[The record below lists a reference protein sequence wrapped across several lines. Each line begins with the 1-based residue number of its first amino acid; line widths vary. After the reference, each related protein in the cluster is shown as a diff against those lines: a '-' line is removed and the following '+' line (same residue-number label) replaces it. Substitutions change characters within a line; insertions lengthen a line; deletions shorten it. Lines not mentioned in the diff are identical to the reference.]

1 MKHKHRGGKKI
12 QKGGA
17 LPDSTLLITNASTTS
32 SNDKI
37 SDFVAV
43 KRLPYDIQ
51 IFSLLCIIGILVQV
65 FFGQA
70 PKFFGQ
76 PSNDYATATVY
87 GYGFCLLSLFGLLI
101 SSFAISS
108 RDSTSQGFSGFIN
121 VILKNAMPLI
131 VTVIVVALI
140 LTLNIIY
147 YSQLNSGSVADEYY
161 QFSNMSS
168 FFMLLQFVII
178 IKYLID
184 LLMGQQKKDEG
195 KSVGVMN
202 ALAGELSSFIW
213 VLSIINISIV
223 GILYVILK
231 YFPQTVKLD
240 RC

>member
-17 LPDSTLLITNASTTS
+17 LPDSTLLITNASTS
-32 SNDKI
+32 SSSSSDDKV
-37 SDFVAV
+37 SDFIAV

-108 RDSTSQGFSGFIN
+108 RDSTSQGLSGFIN

-140 LTLNIIY
+140 LTLNIVY
-147 YSQLNSGSVADEYY
+147 YKQLNSGSVADEYY

-168 FFMLLQFVII
+168 FFMLVQFVII

-184 LLMGQQKKDEG
+184 LLLGQQKKDEG
-195 KSVGVMN
+195 KSGGVMN
-202 ALAGELSSFIW
+202 ALVGELSSFIW
-213 VLSIINISIV
+213 FLSIINISIV
-223 GILYVILK
+223 GVLYVILK
-231 YFPQTVKLD
+231 YFSTD
-240 RC
+240 G

>member
-231 YFPQTVKLD
+231 YFSTD
-240 RC
+240 G

>member
-1 MKHKHRGGKKI
+1 MKYNKHKGGGKKI
-12 QKGGA
+12 QRGGA
-17 LPDSTLLITNASTTS
+17 LPDSNSNSTLLITNASATDGKLS
-32 SNDKI
+32 EFI
-37 SDFVAV
+37 PV

-51 IFSLLCIIGILVQV
+51 IFSLLCIIGVLVQM

-87 GYGFCLLSLFGLLI
+87 GYGFCLLSLLGLLM
-101 SSFAISS
+101 SSFAIST

-121 VILKNAMPLI
+121 VVLKNAMPLI

-147 YSQLNSGSVADEYY
+147 YAQLNSGSVADEYY
-161 QFSNMSS
+161 QFSNISS
-168 FFMLLQFVII
+168 FFMLVQFVII

-184 LLMGQQKKDEG
+184 LLLGQQKKDEG
-195 KSVGVMN
+195 KSSGVMN
-202 ALAGELSSFIW
+202 DLAGELSSFIW

-231 YFPQTVKLD
+231 YFSTD
-240 RC
+240 G

>member
-17 LPDSTLLITNASTTS
+17 LPDSTLLITNASTS
-32 SNDKI
+32 SSASSDDKV

-108 RDSTSQGFSGFIN
+108 RDSTSQGLSGFIN

-140 LTLNIIY
+140 LTLNIVY
-147 YSQLNSGSVADEYY
+147 YKQLNSGSVADEYY

-168 FFMLLQFVII
+168 FFMLVQFVII

-184 LLMGQQKKDEG
+184 LLLGQQKKDEG
-195 KSVGVMN
+195 KSGGVMN
-202 ALAGELSSFIW
+202 ALVGELSSFIW
-213 VLSIINISIV
+213 FLSIINISIV
-223 GILYVILK
+223 GVLYVILK
-231 YFPQTVKLD
+231 YFSTD
-240 RC
+240 G

>member
-12 QKGGA
+12 QKGGV
-17 LPDSTLLITNASTTS
+17 LPDSTLLITNASS
-32 SNDKI
+32 SSSASSDDKV

-108 RDSTSQGFSGFIN
+108 RDSTSQGLSGFIN

-140 LTLNIIY
+140 LTLNIVY
-147 YSQLNSGSVADEYY
+147 YKQLNSGSVADEYY

-168 FFMLLQFVII
+168 FFMLVQFVII

-184 LLMGQQKKDEG
+184 LLLGQQKKDEG
-195 KSVGVMN
+195 KSGGVMN
-202 ALAGELSSFIW
+202 ALVGELSSFIW
-213 VLSIINISIV
+213 FLSIINISIV
-223 GILYVILK
+223 GVLYVILK
-231 YFPQTVKLD
+231 YFSTD
-240 RC
+240 G

>member
-17 LPDSTLLITNASTTS
+17 LPDSTLLITNASTS
-32 SNDKI
+32 SSASSDDKV
-37 SDFVAV
+37 SDFIAV

-76 PSNDYATATVY
+76 SSNDYATATVY

-140 LTLNIIY
+140 LTLNIVY
-147 YSQLNSGSVADEYY
+147 YAQLNSGSVADEYY

-168 FFMLLQFVII
+168 FFMLVQFVII

-184 LLMGQQKKDEG
+184 ILLGQQKKDEG
-195 KSVGVMN
+195 KSGGVMA

-231 YFPQTVKLD
+231 YFSTD
-240 RC
+240 G

>member
-17 LPDSTLLITNASTTS
+17 LPDSTLLITNASTS
-32 SNDKI
+32 SSADGKV

-43 KRLPYDIQ
+43 KRIPYDIQ

-147 YSQLNSGSVADEYY
+147 YAQLNSGSVADEYY

-231 YFPQTVKLD
+231 YFSTD
-240 RC
+240 G

>member
-32 SNDKI
+32 SDDKV

-131 VTVIVVALI
+131 VTVIVFALI

-231 YFPQTVKLD
+231 YFSTD
-240 RC
+240 G

>member
-1 MKHKHRGGKKI
+1 MKHKHKGGKKI
-12 QKGGA
+12 QKGGT
-17 LPDSTLLITNASTTS
+17 LPDSNSTLLITNASTTS
-32 SNDKI
+32 SDDTV

-76 PSNDYATATVY
+76 SSNDYATATVY

-121 VILKNAMPLI
+121 VVLKNAMPLI

-147 YSQLNSGSVADEYY
+147 YAQLNSGSVADEYY

-168 FFMLLQFVII
+168 FFMLVQFVII

-184 LLMGQQKKDEG
+184 LLLGKQRKDEG
-195 KSVGVMN
+195 KSSGLMN
-202 ALAGELSSFIW
+202 ALAGELSSVVW

-231 YFPQTVKLD
+231 YFSTD
-240 RC
+240 G

>member
-12 QKGGA
+12 QKGGV
-17 LPDSTLLITNASTTS
+17 LPDSTLLITNASTS
-32 SNDKI
+32 SSASSDDKV

-108 RDSTSQGFSGFIN
+108 RDSTSQGLSGFIN

-140 LTLNIIY
+140 LTLNIVY
-147 YSQLNSGSVADEYY
+147 YKQLNSGSVADEYY

-168 FFMLLQFVII
+168 FFMLVQFVII

-184 LLMGQQKKDEG
+184 LLLGQQKKDEG
-195 KSVGVMN
+195 KSGGVMN
-202 ALAGELSSFIW
+202 ALVGELSSFIW
-213 VLSIINISIV
+213 FLSIINISIV
-223 GILYVILK
+223 GVLYVILK
-231 YFPQTVKLD
+231 YFSTD
-240 RC
+240 G

>member
-1 MKHKHRGGKKI
+1 MKHKHKGGKKI

-147 YSQLNSGSVADEYY
+147 YTQLNSGSVADEYY
-161 QFSNMSS
+161 QFSNISS
-168 FFMLLQFVII
+168 FFMLVHFVII

-184 LLMGQQKKDEG
+184 LLLGQQKKDEG
-195 KSVGVMN
+195 KSSGVMN

-231 YFPQTVKLD
+231 YFSTD
-240 RC
+240 G

>member
-32 SNDKI
+32 SDDKI

-147 YSQLNSGSVADEYY
+147 YAQLNSGSVADEYY

-168 FFMLLQFVII
+168 FFMLIQFVII

-184 LLMGQQKKDEG
+184 LLLGQQKKDEG
-195 KSVGVMN
+195 KSGGVMN
-202 ALAGELSSFIW
+202 ALASELSSFIW

-231 YFPQTVKLD
+231 YFSTD
-240 RC
+240 G

>member
-1 MKHKHRGGKKI
+1 MKNKHRGGKKI

-17 LPDSTLLITNASTTS
+17 LPDSTLLITNASTS
-32 SNDKI
+32 SSASSDGKV
-37 SDFVAV
+37 SDFIAA

-51 IFSLLCIIGILVQV
+51 IFSLLCIIGVLVQV

-76 PSNDYATATVY
+76 SSNDYATATVY

-140 LTLNIIY
+140 LTLNIVY
-147 YSQLNSGSVADEYY
+147 YKQLNSGSVADEYY

-184 LLMGQQKKDEG
+184 ILMGQQKKDEG
-195 KSVGVMN
+195 KSSGVMN

-231 YFPQTVKLD
+231 YFSTD
-240 RC
+240 G

>member
-147 YSQLNSGSVADEYY
+147 YAQFNSGSVADEYY

-231 YFPQTVKLD
+231 YFSTD
-240 RC
+240 G

>member
-17 LPDSTLLITNASTTS
+17 LPDSTLLITNASTS
-32 SNDKI
+32 S
-37 SDFVAV
+37 SDDNVSNFIAA
-43 KRLPYDIQ
+43 KRIPYDIQ

-76 PSNDYATATVY
+76 SSNDYATATVY

-168 FFMLLQFVII
+168 FLMLLQFVII
-178 IKYLID
+178 IKYLIY
-184 LLMGQQKKDEG
+184 LLMGQQKKEEG

-231 YFPQTVKLD
+231 YFSTD
-240 RC
+240 G

>member
-32 SNDKI
+32 SDDNVSNFI
-37 SDFVAV
+37 AA
-43 KRLPYDIQ
+43 KRIPYDIQ

-147 YSQLNSGSVADEYY
+147 YAQLNSGSVADEYY

-195 KSVGVMN
+195 KSVGVIN

-231 YFPQTVKLD
+231 YFSTD
-240 RC
+240 G

>member
-1 MKHKHRGGKKI
+1 MKHNKHKGGGKKI

-17 LPDSTLLITNASTTS
+17 LPDSNSTLLITNASTTTD
-32 SNDKI
+32 DKLSEFI
-37 SDFVAV
+37 PVT
-43 KRLPYDIQ
+43 RLPYDIQ

-108 RDSTSQGFSGFIN
+108 RDSTSQTFSGFIN
-121 VILKNAMPLI
+121 VVLKNAMPLI

-147 YSQLNSGSVADEYY
+147 YAQLNSGSVADEYY
-161 QFSNMSS
+161 QFSNISS
-168 FFMLLQFVII
+168 FFMLLQFIII

-184 LLMGQQKKDEG
+184 ILLGQQKKDQG
-195 KSVGVMN
+195 KSGGVIA
-202 ALAGELSSFIW
+202 ALVGELSSIIW
-213 VLSIINISIV
+213 ILSIINISIV
-223 GILYVILK
+223 GIMYVILK
-231 YFPQTVKLD
+231 YFSTD
-240 RC
+240 G

>member
-17 LPDSTLLITNASTTS
+17 LPDSTLLITNASTS
-32 SNDKI
+32 S
-37 SDFVAV
+37 SDDNVSNFIAA
-43 KRLPYDIQ
+43 KRIPYDIQ

-147 YSQLNSGSVADEYY
+147 YAQLNNGSVADEYY

-231 YFPQTVKLD
+231 YFSTD
-240 RC
+240 G